1 MKDYDMQRFT
11 DGDHSVCFT
20 SKSYP
25 DGGEFTFA
33 QLLMLER
40 IQDLTDYDFLTA
52 WGIVKEIGCVLS
64 IPDLEIYLKVYAAS
78 QPVDLA

>member
-1 MKDYDMQRFT
+1 MKDYGIQRFT
-11 DGDHSVCFT
+11 DGDQSVCFT
-20 SKSYP
+20 SESYP
-25 DGGEFTFA
+25 DGGEFTFP

-40 IQDLTDYDFLTA
+40 IHDIADYDFLTA

-64 IPDLEIYLKVYAAS
+64 VSDLEIYLKVHAAS